1 MDLGHRPACDK
12 GPLLLCQ
19 ICRSWRNLA
28 LATPYLWS
36 SLFVTTSSNGQGLRP
51 RIELIQLWLARS
63 SAHPLSFSL
72 DLDILSDYNPKEVL
86 DLFSGHL
93 SRWKKVKISL
103 PARTLDLRLG
113 GADTPQLE
121 QLYLRCYQTV
131 DVDVTLTSAPRLRNL
146 FWAIGKSPFAT
157 QIPWSQLT
165 SLSIIPR
172 LTLQEVLYVFQ
183 HCPILEWCSLLHVDH
198 SQLPEMALIS
208 ELRQLTTLSLRSIVD
223 ASTIALAFSSLILPV
238 LRDLAIRVI
247 GSHWPHA
254 SFMSLLLRSQCSL
267 TALRLSSVVITLED
281 FTNCLRGV
289 TKTLETLEIVH
300 HPPPAA
306 HPFISDH
313 HLFLLTY
320 GISREYLCPKLV
332 NLKLHRCL
340 SSNDG
345 AISAMVESRWN
356 VPGSDNLNRVRLK
369 TVDIIFLHAQ
379 EEDRAGLQQFQAE
392 GLDVKMNE
400 M

>member
-1 MDLGHRPACDK
+1 MEMDLRHHRPACDK

-36 SLFVTTSSNGQGLRP
+36 SLFVTTSSNGQGLMP

-63 SAHPLSFSL
+63 STQPLSFAL

-93 SRWKKVKISL
+93 NRWKKVKIT
-103 PARTLDLRLG
+103 ARTLDLRLG
-113 GADTPQLE
+113 GADTLQLE

-146 FWAIGKSPFAT
+146 FWGIGKSPFAA

-165 SLSIIPR
+165 TLYIIPY
-172 LTLQEVLYVFQ
+172 LTLQEVFYVFQ
-183 HCPILEWCSLLHVDH
+183 HCPILEECYLWHVDH

-208 ELRQLTTLSLRSIVD
+208 LRQLTTLSLRSIVD
-223 ASTIALAFSSLILPV
+223 ASPIALAFSSLILPA
-238 LRDLAIRVI
+238 LRDLAIQVA

-254 SFMSLLLRSQCSL
+254 SFMSLLSRSQCSL
-267 TALRLSSVVITLED
+267 TALRFSSVVITLED

-306 HPFISDH
+306 HPFISDR
-313 HLFLLTY
+313 HLSLLTY
-320 GISREYLCPKLV
+320 DTSREYLCPKLA

-345 AISAMVESRWN
+345 ALSAMVESRWN
-356 VPGSDNLNRVRLK
+356 VPGSDNVNRARLK

-379 EEDRAGLQQFQAE
+379 KKDRAGLQQFQAE
-392 GLDVKMNE
+392 GLGVKMNE